1 MLTTGMSF
9 RLAALLSLS
18 FSVASGAVAPW
29 SVARSRHFEIYSHRG
44 PAEARAALAWLE
56 QLRQTVTRHFGLHLR
71 DDTPITVFGF
81 SSTAE
86 YEPYRLRA
94 TVDAYYVG
102 AGERDY
108 IVMPTLAAENFPT
121 AAHEYAH
128 LALHAA
134 GAHLPPWLSE
144 GLADVFST
152 IRFPTRGAQLA
163 GEPTGRVRTLR
174 TRAWLPLTTL
184 LSLAPDAPVR
194 NTRDGSEIFY
204 AQSWALVEMLLASPP
219 YAPRFGQ
226 LLSALAKPGA
236 SSADALETIFA
247 RPLASIRSDLETWV
261 RRRKPEP
268 IMLGEPPQV
277 ASSAIE
283 MAEAS
288 NLKVQLLLAGVLLAA
303 EDLDAAE
310 AVYREVAPQAPRD
323 PSMLAGLAS
332 IAAARGK
339 ADESLTL
346 FDGALS
352 NGLADP
358 DLCYHYAVLLDLA
371 GGSTD
376 THRAALARAIVLR
389 PGFDDARY
397 ALALLEKN
405 AGNNQA
411 ALDQLR
417 AMRAPAPPRAYHYWF
432 ATADALLGLGRHDE
446 AVAAAR
452 KAAGFASDG
461 GERYRAAEL
470 VHTAQ
475 TYVAVRFT
483 VDASGREQLL
493 ATRVP
498 NDVTDWNP
506 FIEPTDQIR
515 RIEGTLREIDCSG
528 PVTRLIVESAA
539 QRITVAIPDP
549 ARVQM
554 RHAPAEF
561 VCGPQSPVDVVVQ
574 YAARKTAGNAD
585 GIARGIEFR

>member
-1 MLTTGMSF
+1 MSF

-18 FSVASGAVAPW
+18 FSVASGAVTPW
-29 SVARSRHFEIYSHRG
+29 SVARSRNFEIYSHRG
-44 PAEARAALAWLE
+44 PEEARAALVWFE
-56 QLRQTVTRHFGLHLR
+56 QLRQAVTSHFGLHLR
-71 DDTPITVFGF
+71 DDTPVMVFGF
-81 SSTAE
+81 SSAAE

-94 TVDAYYVG
+94 TADAYYVG

-134 GAHLPPWLSE
+134 GVHLPPWLGE

-152 IRFPTRGAQLA
+152 IRFTPRGAQLA
-163 GEPTGRVRTLR
+163 GEPTGRVRALR
-174 TRAWLPLTTL
+174 TRPWMPLTTL
-184 LSLAPDAPVR
+184 FSLAADSPVR

-219 YAPRFGQ
+219 YAPRFAQ
-226 LLSALAKPGA
+226 LLNALAKPGA
-236 SSADALETIFA
+236 SSADALETIYA
-247 RPLASIRSDLETWV
+247 KPLAGIRSDLETWV
-261 RRRKPEP
+261 RRRNPEP
-268 IMLGEPPQV
+268 IVLGAPPRF
-277 ASSAIE
+277 ASGE
-283 MAEAS
+283 AETAEVS

-310 AVYREVAPQAPRD
+310 AAYREVALETPQD

-339 ADESLTL
+339 AGESLAL
-346 FDGALS
+346 FDSALS

-358 DLCYHYAVLLDLA
+358 DLCYRYAVILDRA
-371 GGSTD
+371 GGSID
-376 THRAALARAIVLR
+376 THRAALARAIGLR

-417 AMRAPAPPRAYHYWF
+417 AMCAPAPPRAYHYWF
-432 ATADALLGLGRHDE
+432 SIADALVGLGRNDE

-452 KAAGFASDG
+452 QAAEFASDA

-470 VHTAQ
+470 ARTAQ
-475 TYVAVRFT
+475 THVAVRFAL
-483 VDASGREQLL
+483 DASGRQQLIT
-493 ATRVP
+493 TRVP

-506 FIEPTDQIR
+506 FIEPADDIR
-515 RIEGTLREIDCSG
+515 RVEGTLREIDCSG
-528 PVTRLIVESAA
+528 PVTRLVVESGSR
-539 QRITVAIPDP
+539 RIAVAIPDP
-549 ARVQM
+549 TRVQM
-554 RHAPAEF
+554 RRAPAEF